1 MIKYQ
6 LSHAQFDQIND
17 HKHDMFLYGKLS
29 TKLLARAASVNTKF
43 MLIKARTVASGY
55 PEKWLKWLSE

>member
-17 HKHDMFLYGKLS
+17 HKHDTFLYGKLS
-29 TKLLARAASVNTKF
+29 TKLLARAANINAKF
-43 MLIKARTVASGY
+43 MLIKARTVESDC
-55 PEKWLKWLSE
+55 PEK

>member
-6 LSHAQFDQIND
+6 LSHEQFDQIND

-29 TKLLARAASVNTKF
+29 AKLLARAANINTKF
-43 MLIKARTVASGY
+43 MLIKARKVASDC
-55 PEKWLKWLSE
+55 PEK

>member
-17 HKHDMFLYGKLS
+17 HKHDMFSYRKLS
-29 TKLLARAASVNTKF
+29 TKLLARTANINTKF
-43 MLIKARTVASGY
+43 MLIKAKKVESDC
-55 PEKWLKWLSE
+55 PEK